1 MRVLVS
7 AIIAVLVAGC
17 GSADEP
23 APEPE
28 HATSSPSDSPPPMPR
43 AAKDDTD
50 SGAIAFTKH
59 YVAVLNYAAVTGD
72 TAELKRLS
80 SPQCEGCQ
88 TYIKLFEKT
97 YEANGY
103 FRHSG
108 WEVHPTD
115 TERGDQTIRVL
126 ADVDVPPSV
135 YKPSSDDAEEREPAE
150 SNELVFKVD
159 FSETLP
165 HMTEFSLSEERS
177 R

>member
-88 TYIKLFEKT
+88 EYIDLYEKV
-97 YEANGY
+97 YSNGGY
-103 FRHSG
+103 YKDGEWTLSDFDFRSG
-108 WEVHPTD
+108 T
-115 TERGDQTIRVL
+115 
-126 ADVDVPPSV
+126 A
-135 YKPSSDDAEEREPAE
+135 DDARAISARVRVAPGRRKAGDDDSEVSEKAEEYR
-150 SNELVFKVD
+150 LLFKIQVSD
-159 FSETLP
+159 SVVLEI
-165 HMTEFSLSEERS
+165 ERLENS
-177 R
+177 

>member
-28 HATSSPSDSPPPMPR
+28 HATSSPSDAPPPMPR

-59 YVAVLNYAAVTGD
+59 YVDVLNYAAVTGD

-80 SPQCEGCQ
+80 SPKCEGCQ
-88 TYIKLFEKT
+88 EYIDLYEET
-97 YEANGY
+97 YESGGY
-103 FRHSG
+103 FKG
-108 WEVHPTD
+108 GEWELSNIEVQEDKPVTLIFARMSAN
-115 TERGDQTIRVL
+115 E
-126 ADVDVPPSV
+126 SE
-135 YKPSSDDAEEREPAE
+135 YKESKSSDPSTGVIEDINLVFGLSRNSDAWLIRSFEREGE
-150 SNELVFKVD
+150 
-159 FSETLP
+159 
-165 HMTEFSLSEERS
+165 
-177 R
+177 